1 MSLRDQVD
9 DYLVPNKSEGLQSQ
23 DLRTELLLV
32 GPLASYLV
40 RVLMLQTVLGL
51 AQSWERCTQPH
62 QLVNW

>member
-32 GPLASYLV
+32 GPLASYLA
-40 RVLMLQTVLGL
+40 RALANSFRISSELGTVY
-51 AQSWERCTQPH
+51 AATSTS
-62 QLVNW
+62 